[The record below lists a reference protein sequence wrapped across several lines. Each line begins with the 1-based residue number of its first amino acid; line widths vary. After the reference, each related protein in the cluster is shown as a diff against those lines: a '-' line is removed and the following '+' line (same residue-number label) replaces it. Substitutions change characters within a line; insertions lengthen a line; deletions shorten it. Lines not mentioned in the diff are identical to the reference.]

1 MGHVWVDARLVNVD
15 TGREVRARALVDTG
29 ATFTIVP
36 WWVHERLGFK
46 VVGRR
51 SARTAKGYAEFDE
64 SFALVEVEGRRAVV
78 PILISRELKDV
89 LMGVITLEALGL
101 EVDPTTGKLKETE
114 ILLLRLG
121 GLYVYRGA
129 GEAMFGA
136 LTVRFEVGL
145 KTKRRKSA
153 KTRTLLRVQYSA

>member
-1 MGHVWVDARLVNVD
+1 MGHVWVDARLLNVD
-15 TGREVRARALVDTG
+15 TGQEVRARALVDTG

-51 SARTAKGYAEFDE
+51 SAKTAKGYAEFDE
-64 SFALVEVEGRRAVV
+64 SFALVEVEGRRAVT

-114 ILLLRLG
+114 ILLL
-121 GLYVYRGA
+121 
-129 GEAMFGA
+129 
-136 LTVRFEVGL
+136 
-145 KTKRRKSA
+145 
-153 KTRTLLRVQYSA
+153 

>member
-36 WWVHERLGFK
+36 WRIHEELGFK

-51 SARTAKGYAEFDE
+51 SAKTAKGYAVFDE
-64 SFALVEVEGRRAVV
+64 SFALVEVEGRRAVT

-89 LMGVITLEALGL
+89 LIGVITLEALGL

-114 ILLLRLG
+114 ILLL
-121 GLYVYRGA
+121 
-129 GEAMFGA
+129 
-136 LTVRFEVGL
+136 
-145 KTKRRKSA
+145 
-153 KTRTLLRVQYSA
+153 